1 MRFTGKDRQEL
12 INKLKKVRDP
22 RERDRIIWALAGQ
35 EEAVFRS
42 ANPDVPPP
50 RSAPG
55 RPGPERPAEHSP
67 DQHRRKTPARVCGS
81 RLLSDLWPRP
91 YRKGRAELYRVPGY
105 RDGNYGPDHGRD
117 LSDHRLG
124 GHLQSDAAPADQ
136 TGRGFMRCRGWLTC
150 CCGCIWPMPYY

>member
-55 RPGPERPAEHSP
+55 RPGPERPAP
-67 DQHRRKTPARVCGS
+67 GKTQDLRNIPPINIDAK
-81 RLLSDLWPRP
+81 RLLGFVFPAFFAIFGLVRIGKAVLNYIASQDIETEITGLITGGIFLIIGLAGIFRAMQPPRI
-91 YRKGRAELYRVPGY
+91 KQGEA
-105 RDGNYGPDHGRD
+105 
-117 LSDHRLG
+117 S
-124 GHLQSDAAPADQ
+124 
-136 TGRGFMRCRGWLTC
+136 
-150 CCGCIWPMPYY
+150 

>member
-55 RPGPERPAEHSP
+55 RPGPERPAP
-67 DQHRRKTPARVCGS
+67 GKTQDLRNIPPINIDAK
-81 RLLSDLWPRP
+81 RLLGFVVPAFFLIFGLVRIGKAVLNYIASQDIETEITGLITGGIFLIIGLAGIFRAMQPPRI
-91 YRKGRAELYRVPGY
+91 KQGEA
-105 RDGNYGPDHGRD
+105 
-117 LSDHRLG
+117 S
-124 GHLQSDAAPADQ
+124 
-136 TGRGFMRCRGWLTC
+136 
-150 CCGCIWPMPYY
+150 